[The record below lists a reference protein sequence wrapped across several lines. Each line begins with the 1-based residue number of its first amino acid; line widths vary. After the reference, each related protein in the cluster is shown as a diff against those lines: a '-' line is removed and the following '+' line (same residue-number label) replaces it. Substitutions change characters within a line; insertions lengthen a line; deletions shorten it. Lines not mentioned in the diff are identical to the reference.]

1 MEKGTAKIL
10 VVDDDEYVLLSL
22 KILLEQHKYQAVTS
36 NTPERIPA
44 LLEQNDIQTAILD
57 MNFRQG
63 DTTSRQGLFWLRKI
77 NEMKPDVPVL
87 LITAYGEIS
96 LAVEAMKTGAHDF
109 ITKPWENEKLMATVN
124 AATTLFRERLKV
136 QHLSQQQRV
145 VNSMIDKQYG
155 DFLGSSAKVESIRRT
170 IEKIAPTDAAVLI
183 LGQNG
188 TGKEVV
194 ARSIHRQS
202 GRNNNV
208 FVSVDVG
215 SLSENI
221 FESELFGHKKGAF
234 TDAKEDRIGRIEAA
248 SGGTLFLDEIGNIP
262 MSLQSKLLQVL
273 QNKTITRLGTNHPIS
288 VDIRI
293 VAATNSD
300 LRKLVA
306 EGRFREDLYYRVNT
320 VELHLPRLADHSEDI
335 PLLAGHFMTR
345 FASKYQK
352 EDRTIPARIM
362 ERLVAY
368 DWPGNV
374 RELQHAVERAMILS
388 DSKELTF
395 EDFGIGKDSN
405 GLNTLMSDLNL
416 ERLEGW
422 AIQRAIEKHKG
433 NISHAAA
440 ELGLSRGAM
449 YRRME
454 KYDLH

>member
-1 MEKGTAKIL
+1 MEQSAAKIL

-22 KILLEQHKYQAVTS
+22 RILLEQHRYQVIAS
-36 NTPERIPA
+36 STPERVPA
-44 LLEQNDIQTAILD
+44 LLEQHDIHTAILD

-77 NEMKPDVPVL
+77 NELRPDVPVL

-96 LAVEAMKTGAHDF
+96 LAVEAMKIGAHDF
-109 ITKPWENEKLMATVN
+109 ITKPWENEKLVATVG
-124 AATTLFRERLKV
+124 AATTLFRERKKV
-136 QHLSQQQRV
+136 QHLSQQQKV
-145 VNSMIDKQYG
+145 VNAMIDRQYG
-155 DFLGSSAKVESIRRT
+155 ELIGSSEKIVSIKKT
-170 IEKIAPTDAAVLI
+170 IGKIAPTDAAVLI

-202 GRNNNV
+202 NRCNNV

-234 TDAKEDRIGRIEAA
+234 TDAKEDRIGRIEAG

-262 MSLQSKLLQVL
+262 MSLQAKLLQVL
-273 QNKTITRLGTNHPIS
+273 QNKTITRLGTNHPIP
-288 VDIRI
+288 VDIRVI
-293 VAATNSD
+293 AATNAD

-306 EGRFREDLYYRVNT
+306 EGKFREDLYYRLNT

-335 PLLAGHFMTR
+335 PLLAASFMSR
-345 FASKYQK
+345 FASKYHK
-352 EDRTIPARIM
+352 EDRTITPDIM
-362 ERLVAY
+362 DKLVAY

-388 DSKELTF
+388 DSKEVVF
-395 EDFGIGKDSN
+395 EDFGIGKGSN
-405 GLNTLMSDLNL
+405 GLNNLVSDLNL